1 MGVQIPLVAI
11 ARLITGH
18 VHLAEVSAMQFD
30 SRRADADGYLEFI
43 WRTDVPRPEGVR
55 PQAIALITS
64 EVDLSTGEPCFYGVY
79 GIHTV
84 VGATVAD
91 CKAELFALIEAGQ

>member
-1 MGVQIPLVAI
+1 
-11 ARLITGH
+11 
-18 VHLAEVSAMQFD
+18 MQFD
-30 SRRADADGYLEFI
+30 SRRANADGYLELI

-84 VGATVAD
+84 DGPTVSAV
-91 CKAELFALIEAGQ
+91 KQELFALIEAGQ

>member
-1 MGVQIPLVAI
+1 
-11 ARLITGH
+11 
-18 VHLAEVSAMQFD
+18 MQFN

-55 PQAIALITS
+55 PQAIALITD
-64 EVDLSTGEPCFYGVY
+64 EFDLSTGERHFYGIY
-79 GIHTV
+79 GLHTV
-84 VGATVAD
+84 VAATVAD

>member
-1 MGVQIPLVAI
+1 
-11 ARLITGH
+11 
-18 VHLAEVSAMQFD
+18 MQFD

-55 PQAIALITS
+55 PQAIALITGA
-64 EVDLSTGEPCFYGVY
+64 EGAYYGMY
-79 GIHTV
+79 GLYTV
-84 VGATVAD
+84 VAATVSA